1 MTTKKTKSYSM
12 GYRKNMSV
20 DPQYVMNRC
29 LEFYGYT
36 YEEFISK
43 EKPSIR
49 LSNCKKTTLLLL
61 RQLCGYT
68 CKQMSEMFYLNI
80 KSCMYLI
87 DRSITLRKEDKEY
100 RKEFNTIKNSILI
113 RTRGLRKNITVG
125 A

>member
-1 MTTKKTKSYSM
+1 MEGRKKQTYYM

-20 DPQYVMNRC
+20 DPQYVVNRC
-29 LEFYGYT
+29 LEYYGYT
-36 YEEFISK
+36 YEEFILK
-43 EKPSIR
+43 EKPSVR
-49 LSNCKKTTLLLL
+49 LSNCKKTTLILL

-68 CKQMSEMFYLNI
+68 CKQMSEIFYLNI

-87 DRSITLRKEDKEY
+87 DKSIKLRKSDADY

-113 RTRGLRKNITVG
+113 RTRGLRKNITIG